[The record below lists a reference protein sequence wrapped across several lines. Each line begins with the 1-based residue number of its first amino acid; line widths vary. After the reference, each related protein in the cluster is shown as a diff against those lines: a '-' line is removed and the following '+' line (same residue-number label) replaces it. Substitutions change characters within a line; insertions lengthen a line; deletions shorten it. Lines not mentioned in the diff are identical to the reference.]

1 LPETAPYNASVP
13 RKPKSSKGP
22 RPAQGAHLLALR
34 EAAGLTQ
41 IDVANALG
49 VARANIAHWEWSQK
63 PPRAEVLPKLAE
75 ILGVRLDELI
85 KGATRPN
92 AMATRPGPVGE
103 AQKAF
108 EEMRRLPRAQQRKII
123 ETVYALM
130 NEYKRK
136 AS

>member
-1 LPETAPYNASVP
+1 M
-13 RKPKSSKGP
+13 
-22 RPAQGAHLLALR
+22 
-34 EAAGLTQ
+34 
-41 IDVANALG
+41 
-49 VARANIAHWEWSQK
+49 ARANIAHWEWSEK

-75 ILGVRLDELI
+75 VLGVRLEELI
-85 KGATRPN
+85 KGAKRPN
-92 AMATRPGPVGE
+92 AIAARPGPVGE

-130 NEYKRK
+130 HEYKRR